1 MLHEFLTLHRDEII
15 ARTRQK
21 VATRTA
27 PRPTEA
33 ELEHGVPLFLA
44 QLADT
49 LRREQETP
57 ARPTSGEMAQS
68 ALQHGAELRRAGF
81 TVAQVVHDYGDVC
94 QAVTELAI
102 ELNIAISADEFRT
115 LNRCLDEAIAQA
127 VTEYARQ
134 RELSLSDRG
143 TERLGFFAH
152 ELRNLLANAMLAF
165 EVLKTG
171 TVGVGGST
179 GMVLG
184 RNLVALRDLIDRSL
198 AAVRL
203 EAGLQRRERVP
214 LAEFMEEVE
223 VAAAIE
229 AKVRGLQL
237 TVTPVDA
244 GSAIDVD
251 RQLVGAA
258 LANLLQNAFKFSRPG
273 GHVVLRTDTTTAPDR
288 VLIDVEDECGGL
300 PEGNAEEL
308 FRPFEQRSK
317 DRTGLGLGLA
327 IARESVETNGG
338 LIRARNVPGK
348 GCVFT
353 IDLPLLPRESAT
365 ATGELAAA
373 ATGELV
379 ALSVS

>member
-1 MLHEFLTLHRDEII
+1 VLHEFLTLYRDEII
-15 ARTRQK
+15 ARTRVK
-21 VATRTA
+21 VALRNA
-27 PRPTEA
+27 PRPTAA

-44 QLADT
+44 QLTDT

-57 ARPTSGEMAQS
+57 ERPTSGEMAQS
-68 ALQHGAELRRAGF
+68 ALRHGGELRQAGF

-102 ELNIAISADEFRT
+102 ERKISISADEFRT

-152 ELRNLLANAMLAF
+152 ELRNLLNNAMLSF
-165 EVLKTG
+165 EVLKSG

-184 RNLVALRDLIDRSL
+184 RNLIALRDLIDRSL

-214 LAEFMEEVE
+214 LTQFMEEIE

-229 AKVRGLQL
+229 AKARGLQL

-244 GSAIDVD
+244 GSAIDAD
-251 RQLVGAA
+251 RQLIAAA
-258 LANLLQNAFKFSRPG
+258 LANLLHNAFKFSRPN
-273 GHVVLRTDTTTAPDR
+273 GHVVLRTDITTAPER
-288 VLIDVEDECGGL
+288 VMIEVEDECGGL
-300 PEGNAEEL
+300 PQGSAEDL
-308 FRPFEQRSK
+308 FRPFEQRSQ
-317 DRTGLGLGLA
+317 DRSGVGLGLA

-338 LIRARNVPGK
+338 LIRARNLPGK

-353 IDLPLLPRESAT
+353 IDLPLIPREAARSDGDA
-365 ATGELAAA
+365 ARGEPL
-373 ATGELV
+373 T
-379 ALSVS
+379 VSTP

>member
-1 MLHEFLTLHRDEII
+1 MLHEFLTLYRDEII
-15 ARTRQK
+15 ARTRTK
-21 VATRTA
+21 VALRNA
-27 PRPTEA
+27 PRPTAA

-44 QLADT
+44 QLTDT

-57 ARPTSGEMAQS
+57 ERPTSGEMAQS
-68 ALQHGAELRRAGF
+68 ALRHGGELRQAGF

-102 ELNIAISADEFRT
+102 ERKISISADEFRT

-152 ELRNLLANAMLAF
+152 ELRNLLSNAMLAF
-165 EVLKTG
+165 EVLKGG

-179 GMVLG
+179 GMLLG

-198 AAVRL
+198 VAVRL

-214 LAEFMEEVE
+214 LAELMED
-223 VAAAIE
+223 VALAAPIE

-237 TVTPVDA
+237 TVTPVTTP
-244 GSAIDVD
+244 GAIDVD
-251 RQLVGAA
+251 RQLITAA
-258 LANLLQNAFKFSRPG
+258 LANLLQNAFKFTRPNG
-273 GHVVLRTDTTTAPDR
+273 QVVLRTDTTTATGR

-300 PEGNAEEL
+300 PQGKAGGL
-308 FRPFEQRSK
+308 FVPFEQRSAN
-317 DRTGLGLGLA
+317 RTGLGLGLA
-327 IARESVETNGG
+327 IARESVESNGG
-338 LIRARNVPGK
+338 VIRTRNLPGK
-348 GCVFT
+348 GCIFT
-353 IDLPLLPRESAT
+353 IDLPLIPADPAT
-365 ATGELAAA
+365 ASGGRNTARGAPVRTSA
-373 ATGELV
+373 
-379 ALSVS
+379 S